1 MKYYA
6 HIRQLE
12 DGQVLYQTVQEHLE
26 GTAALAEQF
35 AATFGAERQGKLAGL
50 THDAGKYTEAFQN
63 RLFVR
68 ESRWIIPQPVRW
80 SAQ

>member
-12 DGQVLYQTVQEHLE
+12 DGRVLYQTVQEHLE

-50 THDAGKYTEAFQN
+50 G
-63 RLFVR
+63 FVKAAEEQYVLR
-68 ESRWIIPQPVRW
+68 V
-80 SAQ
+80 